1 LRWATAVAV
10 AAGRWLSTLEN
21 EAITALTDDGIGE
34 LRDMLADAQRSTQHW
49 HDFLED
55 FVSDPDIIGNRPLE
69 AACSLLP

>member
-49 HDFLED
+49 HDFL
-55 FVSDPDIIGNRPLE
+55 
-69 AACSLLP
+69 